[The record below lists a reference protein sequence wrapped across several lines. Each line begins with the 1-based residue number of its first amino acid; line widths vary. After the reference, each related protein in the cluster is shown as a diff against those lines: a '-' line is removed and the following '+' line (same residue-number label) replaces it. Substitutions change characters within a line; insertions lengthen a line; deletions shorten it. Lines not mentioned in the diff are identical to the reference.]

1 MARKIIIEKYLMETH
16 VVYNMGCGGSNARH
30 STIVPKQD
38 IAGFLYYILPDVKKQ
53 SFDDFPY
60 GDSVAMA
67 IKLALDNGKNHINF
81 QNIDDKLKATIADL
95 VKKGVL
101 KENWDKYEI
110 LQSLPAPIVES
121 FSVKVLD

>member
-1 MARKIIIEKYLMETH
+1 MDDH
-16 VVYNMGCGGSNARH
+16 VVYNMGCAGNSARH
-30 STIVPKQD
+30 STVVPKKD
-38 IAGFLYYILPDVKKQ
+38 IAGFLYYILPDVTKQ
-53 SFDDFPY
+53 SFEDFPY

-101 KENWDKYEI
+101 KENWDNYEI

-121 FSVKVLD
+121 FSVKVLA